1 MFLYLLGKPM
11 SDVANFT
18 DKRLISSLIRESGNN
33 CTVEIK
39 LMYQVSNFNSFW
51 HCNVEKLVIWSAQ
64 NKEGVIKPTHL
75 TYLQNNR

>member
-1 MFLYLLGKPM
+1 M

-39 LMYQVSNFNSFW
+39 LMYQ
-51 HCNVEKLVIWSAQ
+51 NVRGAIIEFGTQ
-64 NKEGVIKPTHL
+64 NTAKAYSPIADIIFTETNETVKE
-75 TYLQNNR
+75 